1 MLVRPRTSCRKRLV
15 FVHAASETPDTNVQ
29 AVAEELQR
37 VKSKVDQQSILLQE
51 LLRNKEPVEPAAAET
66 VQKPAQEVGVLETD
80 YFDMK
85 VRKPAGPYEK
95 ETPVREVGTLYM
107 PQKSWRSVSIRSLP
121 MEKVKSEADEYGR
134 SIYFGI
140 ELCLDGYNLRPHDS
154 KQLSLPCTIK
164 KGSVMRMEMVTPPF
178 HTHPVKLQL
187 GHDVVGSLGHDGR
200 LQCLWRAPMTFFAD
214 DSRRR
219 LLTLLPGSWRPD
231 GYHRATKYDSQYES
245 QWRVS
250 FELMWEVGEAA

>member
-95 ETPVREVGTLYM
+95 ETPVSERGRDSLHASKVLAQRQH
-107 PQKSWRSVSIRSLP
+107 PQFAHGKGEKRSR
-121 MEKVKSEADEYGR
+121 
-134 SIYFGI
+134 
-140 ELCLDGYNLRPHDS
+140 
-154 KQLSLPCTIK
+154 
-164 KGSVMRMEMVTPPF
+164 
-178 HTHPVKLQL
+178 
-187 GHDVVGSLGHDGR
+187 
-200 LQCLWRAPMTFFAD
+200 
-214 DSRRR
+214 
-219 LLTLLPGSWRPD
+219 
-231 GYHRATKYDSQYES
+231 
-245 QWRVS
+245 
-250 FELMWEVGEAA
+250 